1 VGLRARRRRR
11 FAGRGVAIM
20 LAIFVTVV
28 ARLRERASGGAEQR
42 RGSEPGRDN
51 QSM

>member
-1 VGLRARRRRR
+1 MI
-11 FAGRGVAIM
+11 AIV
-20 LAIFVTVV
+20 VTAV

-42 RGSEPGRDN
+42 RGGEPCRDN